1 MEETILQ
8 FGTGNFLRGFADAFL
23 DTLNRQG
30 LYAGKAVI
38 VSPTD
43 SPAVARINRQQGR
56 YHLLERG
63 LEEGKPVRRLRT
75 IESVTRAV
83 NPYRDFDAFLSL
95 AENPALRFVIS
106 NTTEAGIRCD
116 IPCAFTDRPA
126 AAFPAKV
133 TQFLYHRYQKGLPG
147 LVFFACELIDNNGD
161 RLRECVLHYAGLW
174 QLGEDFA
181 AWVTAENRF
190 CNTLVDRIVTGF
202 PKEEAEALFA
212 EIGEA
217 DALLDTAE
225 PYHLW
230 VIEGNYEQEL
240 PLQKAGLSVLWT
252 ADCAPYKKRK
262 VRVLNGCHTALVFP
276 SLLCGV
282 ASVGESL
289 ADPLLRRFLDT
300 CLYGYILPAL
310 GDTEENRRFAAD
322 TLQRFANPYIRHL
335 WQSIALNSVSKFA
348 ARVVPTIGD
357 ILDET
362 GEPPRPLVFSLACL
376 LYWYKHHPVQD
387 DPAAAAFLR
396 EQPVDTI
403 LARAD
408 FWGRDLSVLTEPTVQ
423 CLTAIEQKGI
433 REAILWILS

>member
-1 MEETILQ
+1 MNIKETIISNSEEET
-8 FGTGNFLRGFADAFL
+8 
-23 DTLNRQG
+23 
-30 LYAGKAVI
+30 
-38 VSPTD
+38 
-43 SPAVARINRQQGR
+43 
-56 YHLLERG
+56 
-63 LEEGKPVRRLRT
+63 
-75 IESVTRAV
+75 
-83 NPYRDFDAFLSL
+83 
-95 AENPALRFVIS
+95 
-106 NTTEAGIRCD
+106 
-116 IPCAFTDRPA
+116 
-126 AAFPAKV
+126 
-133 TQFLYHRYQKGLPG
+133 
-147 LVFFACELIDNNGD
+147 
-161 RLRECVLHYAGLW
+161 
-174 QLGEDFA
+174 
-181 AWVTAENRF
+181 
-190 CNTLVDRIVTGF
+190 
-202 PKEEAEALFA
+202 EALFA

-230 VIEGNYEQEL
+230 VIEGNYEREL

-357 ILDET
+357 ILDKT

-376 LYWYKHHPVQD
+376 LYWYKQNPVQD

-396 EQPVDTI
+396 EQSPEPI

-408 FWGRDLSVLTEPTVQ
+408 FWGRDLSVLADLTVQ
-423 CLTAIEQKGI
+423 CLDAIEQKGI
-433 REAILWILS
+433 REALLWILS